1 MIRALLITTAII
13 PLIAIGIAAYPVV
26 YGLVRSR

>member
-1 MIRALLITTAII
+1 MTRTLLIITAAV